1 MRRVRRLFPLFPVF
15 SLFSLAPL
23 VVAASIAGVTVAA
36 RAQDAGAPARDPH
49 DYPTS
54 ERVMYVEACM
64 RTHPE
69 LGHYEMLNK
78 CSCAL
83 DLIAS
88 KVTFDDFDT
97 MNTAFNAATIGGERG
112 SLFRDTPVMQDK
124 IKEFRKLQADVQ
136 RSCMIPP
143 PPAR

>member
-1 MRRVRRLFPLFPVF
+1 MRRASRHL
-15 SLFSLAPL
+15 PL
-23 VVAASIAGVTVAA
+23 VALLVLASVIGFAPAA
-36 RAQDAGAPARDPH
+36 RAQDAAAPARDPH

-54 ERVMYVEACM
+54 ERVTYVAACM

-69 LGHYEMLNK
+69 LGHYEMLSK
-78 CSCAL
+78 CSCAI
-83 DLIAS
+83 DIIMA

-112 SLFRDTPVMQDK
+112 SLFRDTPAMQDK
-124 IKEFRKLQADVQ
+124 IKEFRKLTADAQ
-136 RSCMIPP
+136 KSCMIPP

>member
-1 MRRVRRLFPLFPVF
+1 MRRVRRLLPLV
-15 SLFSLAPL
+15 PL
-23 VVAASIAGVTVAA
+23 VVFASLAAAALVA
-36 RAQDAGAPARDPH
+36 RAQDANAPARDPH
-49 DYPTS
+49 DYPNS

-64 RTHPE
+64 RGHPE

-112 SLFRDTPVMQDK
+112 SLFRDTPVIQDK
-124 IKEFRKLQADVQ
+124 IKEFRKLQADAQ
-136 RSCMIPP
+136 KSCMIPP

>member
-1 MRRVRRLFPLFPVF
+1 MHRVCRVLPPALLVVV
-15 SLFSLAPL
+15 SLAAGGVP
-23 VVAASIAGVTVAA
+23 AAP
-36 RAQDAGAPARDPH
+36 AQDADAPARGTH

-97 MNTAFNAATIGGERG
+97 MNTAFNAASIGGERG

-124 IKEFRKLQADVQ
+124 IKEFRKLQSDAQ
-136 RSCMIPP
+136 KACMIPAA
-143 PPAR
+143 PAR